1 MIGAAPHE
9 AVRGVGLQP
18 RSIAPPKETSDG
30 YRPSGLAPAAVPLQQ
45 QALLS
50 RFLLRLQGPV
60 YNPKRD
66 APGDDSRLQHHFPW
80 LATSLKGL
88 SPYEYI
94 CSTWTKEPGRFIL
107 DPIHQMPGLN
117 S

>member
-1 MIGAAPHE
+1 MG
-9 AVRGVGLQP
+9 
-18 RSIAPPKETSDG
+18 
-30 YRPSGLAPAAVPLQQ
+30 SGLAPAAVPLQQ

-94 CSTWTKEPGRFIL
+94 CSTWTKESGRFRRL
-107 DPIHQMPGLN
+107 GSRSATAGKGQNRKPTSTAMRFR
-117 S
+117 